1 METKTLHGV
10 FVIVSTGR
18 VEAGGGDKKLW
29 GGILELQT
37 KVRRRFEK
45 ITQSLRRLLQEP
57 FPGCKFLLELSHFR
71 HMLNKRQP
79 TVSRCEIGTLTQRS

>member
-45 ITQSLRRLLQEP
+45 IAITE
-57 FPGCKFLLELSHFR
+57 EA
-71 HMLNKRQP
+71 P
-79 TVSRCEIGTLTQRS
+79 TRAFS

>member
-37 KVRRRFEK
+37 KVRRRFAK
-45 ITQSLRRLLQEP
+45 ISCLLV
-57 FPGCKFLLELSHFR
+57 FSHFR
-71 HMLNKRQP
+71 HFK
-79 TVSRCEIGTLTQRS
+79 TLCHGKYIDVKLGR

>member
-18 VEAGGGDKKLW
+18 VEAGGGADKKLW

-45 ITQSLRRLLQEP
+45 ITQSLRGLLQEP
-57 FPGCKFLLELSHFR
+57 FPGCKFLLVLSHFR
-71 HMLNKRQP
+71 QY
-79 TVSRCEIGTLTQRS
+79 

>member
-18 VEAGGGDKKLW
+18 VEARGGADKKLW

-45 ITQSLRRLLQEP
+45 ITQSLRGLQEP
-57 FPGCKFLLELSHFR
+57 FPHGIMGRRFPDNFLFF
-71 HMLNKRQP
+71 
-79 TVSRCEIGTLTQRS
+79 